1 MRTVVQISDLHFG
14 SILQPTLEPLLERVW
29 SLEPDLVIVS
39 GDLTQ
44 RARASEYLEAQA
56 YLARMPTPRLVLPGN
71 HDVPL
76 YDVVR
81 RFAAPLARYE
91 KYITTDLAP
100 VHFDDELAV
109 VGINSARSFTFKG
122 GTLGATAVADAAAKF
137 DRLANNQAKIVVA
150 HHPFHIPPGLSGV
163 TVVNGV
169 QNAMKRFAACGVDLF
184 LAGHLHL
191 VHQASA
197 ELYERDFHATILQA
211 GSATSTRARGE
222 PNSFFVFRTHE
233 GGIEVE
239 IHVWKATAARFEIAE
254 TRTVR
259 RVPGPLRL

>member
-14 SILQPTLEPLLERVW
+14 SILEPTLEPLLERLW
-29 SLEPDLVIVS
+29 SLDPDLVIVS

-44 RARASEYLEAQA
+44 RARTSEFREAQA

-71 HDVPL
+71 HDIPL
-76 YDVVR
+76 FDVFR

-100 VHFDDELAV
+100 VHVDDEIAV

-122 GTLGATAVADAAAKF
+122 GTLGANEVADAAAKF
-137 DRLANNQAKIVVA
+137 DRLTNNQAKIVVD
-150 HHPFHIPPGLSGV
+150 HHPFHIPQGLSGV

-169 QNAMKRFAACGVDLF
+169 QNAMKRFAASGVDLF

-197 ELYERDFHATILQA
+197 ELYERGFHATILQA
-211 GSATSTRARGE
+211 GSATSNRARGE
-222 PNSFFVFRTHE
+222 PNSFFVFRTDI
-233 GGIEVE
+233 GSMEVD
-239 IHVWKATAARFEIAE
+239 IHVWNAERKRFDVAE
-254 TRTVR
+254 TRTLTR
-259 RVPGPLRL
+259 RPA